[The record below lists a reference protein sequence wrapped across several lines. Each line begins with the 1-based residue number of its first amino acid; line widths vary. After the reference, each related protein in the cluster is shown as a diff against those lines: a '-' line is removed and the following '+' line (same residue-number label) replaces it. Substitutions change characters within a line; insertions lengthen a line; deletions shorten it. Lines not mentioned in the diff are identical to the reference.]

1 MANTYL
7 KGVLGFKGER
17 GYSAYELAVK
27 NGFVG
32 TEKDWLAT
40 LGTSSHFDR
49 TITNLTTSS
58 STTSLDLPSNYTSN
72 SYIDV
77 YKNGTRID
85 SNAYTIN
92 TSTRKINLTQAIE
105 SGAKVEIVC
114 LTMSTN
120 ELPITETISEASNND
135 SAPGAKAV
143 YDYVEEKFSTIETE
157 VPEAII
163 NDNTTSTNKTYSS
176 AKIVDMISYVNV
188 DMDQKLNKNSIAV
201 VTGSK
206 SSIAAGNTEIVD
218 VAYPTGFNKS
228 NTIVISK
235 MTSNNNVYY
244 ESLDLASTGNGYPII
259 KNFALTDDGIRL
271 WLQNTNSTTAKIGYY
286 KITLLKVG
294 E

>member
-1 MANTYL
+1 MANAYL

-17 GYSAYELAVK
+17 GYSAYDLAVK

-58 STTSLDLPSNYTSN
+58 PTTTLDLPGNYTSN

-92 TSTRKINLTQAIE
+92 TSTRKITLTQAIE
-105 SGAKVEIVC
+105 SGAKVEVVC

-120 ELPITETISEASNND
+120 ELPITETISKTSNNE

-143 YDYVEEKFSTIETE
+143 YDYVESKLATE
-157 VPEAII
+157 VPETII
-163 NDNTTSTNKTYSS
+163 NDNTTSTDKTYSS
-176 AKIVDMISYVNV
+176 VKIVDMISYVN
-188 DMDQKLNKNSIAV
+188 MDIDKKLNKDSIAV

-206 SSIAAGNTEIVD
+206 ASIAAGATEIVD
-218 VAYPTGFNKS
+218 VEYPTGFNKS

-244 ESLDLASTGNGYPII
+244 ESLDLTSTANGYPII
-259 KNFALTDDGIRL
+259 KNFALTDTGIRL
-271 WLQNTNSTTAKIGYY
+271 WLLNTNSTTAKIGHY

-294 E
+294 D